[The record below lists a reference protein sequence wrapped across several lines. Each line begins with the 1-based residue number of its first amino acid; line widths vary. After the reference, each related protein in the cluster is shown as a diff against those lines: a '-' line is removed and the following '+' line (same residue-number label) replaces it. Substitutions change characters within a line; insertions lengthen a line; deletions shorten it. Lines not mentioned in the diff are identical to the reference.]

1 MKKLIYFVIIFVLT
15 AGIKSQAQTL
25 LPGDGIKIIFYNIS
39 DSISGEYFIQ
49 DNGNVSLP
57 YLGQIAAANRSIDSI
72 RTEIYAKYSK
82 LYKNPEIT
90 VLPLIKINILGEV
103 RNPGFYY
110 VTGVEKLSD
119 LIAKAGGTNVEA
131 DLSNIYIT
139 RKDKEFEING
149 QKIIEKG
156 SKLNDIGL
164 QSGDQIY
171 ISRKWLNGSNTTIII
186 SVVSAV
192 TSILAAIIYTNRK

>member
-1 MKKLIYFVIIFVLT
+1 MKKLIYFILFFLILSAV
-15 AGIKSQAQTL
+15 KSEAQTL
-25 LPGDGIKIIFYNIS
+25 LPGDGVKIIFYNIS
-39 DSISGEYFIQ
+39 DPITGEYFIQ
-49 DNGNVSLP
+49 DNGNISLP
-57 YLGQIAAANRSIDSI
+57 YLGQIAAADRSIDSV
-72 RTEIYAKYSK
+72 RAEICEKYGK

-110 VTGVEKLSD
+110 VTGIEKLSD
-119 LIAKAGGTNVEA
+119 LIAKAGGTTLEA

-149 QKIIEKG
+149 EKIIEKG
-156 SKLNDIGL
+156 SKLDDIGL

>member
-1 MKKLIYFVIIFVLT
+1 MKKLIYIILFFLILSAV
-15 AGIKSQAQTL
+15 KSEAQTL
-25 LPGDGIKIIFYNIS
+25 LPGDGVKIIFYNIS
-39 DSISGEYFIQ
+39 DPITGEYFIQ
-49 DNGNVSLP
+49 DNGNISLP
-57 YLGQIAAANRSIDSI
+57 YLGQIAAADRSIDSV
-72 RTEIYAKYSK
+72 RAEICEKYGK

-110 VTGVEKLSD
+110 VTGIEKLSD
-119 LIAKAGGTNVEA
+119 LIAKAGGTTLEA

-149 QKIIEKG
+149 EKIIEKG
-156 SKLNDIGL
+156 SKLDDIGL